1 MKTVDLTNAEM
12 LVVYLNK
19 VKARA
24 VTFPAYDG
32 GESDCGHGHGHGQD
46 QHLTDYGKR
55 LESHRDNRTKAF
67 GKFF

>member
-1 MKTVDLTNAEM
+1 M
-12 LVVYLNK
+12 
-19 VKARA
+19 
-24 VTFPAYDG
+24 TFPAYDG